1 VISLFP
7 LQPKSGFLP
16 GARCGR
22 PKILS
27 NEDGANEARQ
37 LVSRPLSRPS
47 PTANLVGNWKG
58 DPLIRE
64 VRGLKFTP
72 SKIVAALSRSSRP
85 RCVYLDNYA
94 GRDLHRRSG
103 LVFCGFRALRD
114 WLRKTLTKSFME
126 NLILG
131 IISLALC
138 VYLIVAM
145 IRPEKF

>member
-1 VISLFP
+1 VIYFSP

-16 GARCGR
+16 GAGCGR

-72 SKIVAALSRSSRP
+72 KENCCGVVAFIAAALLIGQIMTDLIYIGIVAAFFAASEI
-85 RCVYLDNYA
+85 YA
-94 GRDLHRRSG
+94 HW
-103 LVFCGFRALRD
+103 C
-114 WLRKTLTKSFME
+114 
-126 NLILG
+126 
-131 IISLALC
+131 
-138 VYLIVAM
+138 
-145 IRPEKF
+145 EKL